1 MNDLEFQQQVLDA
14 KSPSF
19 CVRPFVHSLIETDGT
34 FKPCC
39 RANVS
44 NTKFAGKIEYN
55 INSDTVNSWWSSDY
69 MNYLRS
75 SMLSGVSLDEC
86 SRCYKQESMGS
97 MSFRQRSNND
107 FGTITE
113 PDPAPRDW
121 EIQITNLCN
130 LKCMMCN
137 NKSSSSL
144 MTENILLFG
153 SPDTQKKY
161 SWNESSQQEIAKLF
175 NTLDS
180 VVLRGGEPFM
190 VPWIKDILE
199 QVPESRARQIEILFN
214 TNLTKLTVDW
224 IPVLSKFKN
233 IKMSCSIDAHAS
245 LLHYVRFPST
255 WEQVQAGLAVAR
267 MLPNAN
273 VFLNVCVQN
282 VNILHL
288 DKLLEWANKENLY
301 VVLDILTE
309 PKIFQANNLPQPLIQ
324 HALVLLENVKNKIN
338 TDLVSNLD
346 GVIKTLHSDTAS
358 ELWDKFLEHVRIK
371 DQHRN
376 ISIAKEIPEL
386 QEYITNA

>member
-1 MNDLEFQQQVLDA
+1 MNDLESQQHGVNN
-14 KSPSF
+14 SSF
-19 CVRPFVHSLIETDGT
+19 CVRPFVHSLVETDGT

-39 RANVS
+39 RANLS
-44 NTKFAGKIEYN
+44 NTKFVGKVEYN
-55 INSDTVNSWWSSDY
+55 INSDPVSQWWTSDY

-75 SMLSGVSLDEC
+75 SMLSGVPLDEC

-97 MSFRQRSNND
+97 LSFRQRSNND
-107 FGTITE
+107 FGIITK
-113 PDPAPRDW
+113 PDAVPRNW
-121 EIQITNLCN
+121 EMQITNLCN

-161 SWNESSQQEIAKLF
+161 TWNQSSQQEIAKLF
-175 NTLDS
+175 DTLDS

-199 QVPESRARQIEILFN
+199 QVPDSRARQIEILFN

-233 IKMSCSIDAHAS
+233 IKMSCSIDAYGS

-255 WEQVQAGLAVAR
+255 WEQVLEGLAVAR

-309 PKIFQANNLPQPLIQ
+309 PKIFQVNNLPQPLIQ
-324 HALVLLENVKNKIN
+324 QALSVLENVKNKIN
-338 TDLVSNLD
+338 TDLVGNLD
-346 GVIKTLHSDTAS
+346 GVINALHSDTTP
-358 ELWDKFLEHVRIK
+358 ELWNKFLEHVTVK

-386 QEYITNA
+386 QEYINA